1 MIRTESKIVSRLLSS
16 TVAEILLIPVGFGV
30 LIALLYGNMLTA
42 WWGWDDPSFL
52 RLAYEYEPWE
62 YFFIPDVWRKCQPAN
77 LNPWN
82 ILSFDLDLTLFGLNQ
97 SAFYAHHLFS
107 LWLVVM
113 GTYLFLRLWLNP
125 LWSAMGAVLFICS
138 APVATVAHQ
147 LMNRHYLE
155 GLLFSVVVL
164 YLYISA
170 VRYERPL
177 LSWVGALFYFFAVSA
192 KEVFVPLA
200 LLLPLIPERDL
211 RRRLISAL
219 PFLLVLGFYALWRRY
234 MLGRWVGGYSPSIDW
249 TAVCHMIFKMPS
261 FIFGD
266 GAFAVVILLMI
277 IALIFYAG
285 WRNPSARALI
295 LVAVLLLLG
304 PILPVIHIS
313 DPQRLLFLLVWA
325 LSIAVVLTLGT
336 IAHSGIH
343 RVVTALVIVAVI
355 GFGMAGQGW
364 KIRPGLEAAADGFA
378 AHGRF
383 IMEADE
389 DQALLPSVRFGNWF
403 ATGLLWL
410 RKNVLGEQPPRVV
423 FDEIDLG
430 KLNTDSLRF
439 FRYDES
445 RKCMQDVTGLLPH
458 IYETWKGKQRDRP
471 LSVGINYEGGIL
483 SWELGPYEN
492 GDYSIITY
500 GESGYK
506 LRFPSSGAR
515 RFEMTEP
522 ILFRVRYDSPDG
534 WITYSPLLYFDGK
547 AVTERGL
554 KAIMSH
560 DA

>member
-1 MIRTESKIVSRLLSS
+1 MIRTESKTVSRLLSS
-16 TVAEILLIPVGFGV
+16 PAAEILLIPVCFGV

-62 YFFIPDVWRKCQPAN
+62 YFFIPDVWSKCQPAN

-82 ILSFDLDLTLFGLNQ
+82 ILSFDLDVTLFGLNQ
-97 SAFYAHHLFS
+97 RAFYAHHLFS
-107 LWLVVM
+107 LWLVAM
-113 GTYLFLRLWLNP
+113 GTYLFLRLWLNQ

-155 GLLFSVVVL
+155 GLLFSMVVL

-177 LSWVGALFYFFAVSA
+177 LAWVGALLYFFAVSA
-192 KEVFVPLA
+192 KEVFVPLPLV
-200 LLLPLIPERDL
+200 LLLIPERGL

-219 PFLLVLGFYALWRRY
+219 PFLLVLGCYALWRRY

-249 TAVCHMIFKMPS
+249 TTVYHMILKIPS

-266 GAFAVVILLMI
+266 GAFAVVILLMVI
-277 IALIFYAG
+277 LLIFYAG
-285 WRNPSARALI
+285 WRNPSVRILI
-295 LVAVLLLLG
+295 IVAVLLLLG

-313 DPQRLLFLLVWA
+313 DPQRLLFLFVWA

-336 IAHSGIH
+336 IARSGIH
-343 RVVTALVIVAVI
+343 RVVTALVIVVVI
-355 GFGMAGQGW
+355 GFGMVGQGW

-389 DQALLPSVRFGNWF
+389 DQALLPSIRFGNWF

-410 RKNVLGEQPPRVV
+410 RKNVLDEQPPRVV
-423 FDEIDLG
+423 FDEIDLTEEDS
-430 KLNTDSLRF
+430 NSLRF
-439 FRYDES
+439 FRYDVTRRSVE
-445 RKCMQDVTGLLPH
+445 DVTALFPH
-458 IYETWKGKQRDRP
+458 IHEKWKGKLRDRP
-471 LSVGINYEGGIL
+471 LSVTINYTGGIL
-483 SWELGPYEN
+483 SWKFGPYKGGE
-492 GDYSIITY
+492 YSIIIS

-506 LRFPSSGAR
+506 LRLPSSGMW
-515 RFEMTEP
+515 RFEMAEP
-522 ILFRVRYDSPDG
+522 ILFRVRYDSPEG
-534 WITYSPLLYFDGK
+534 WITYSPLLQFDGK
-547 AVTERGL
+547 VLINKNAS
-554 KAIMSH
+554 KSNS
-560 DA
+560 